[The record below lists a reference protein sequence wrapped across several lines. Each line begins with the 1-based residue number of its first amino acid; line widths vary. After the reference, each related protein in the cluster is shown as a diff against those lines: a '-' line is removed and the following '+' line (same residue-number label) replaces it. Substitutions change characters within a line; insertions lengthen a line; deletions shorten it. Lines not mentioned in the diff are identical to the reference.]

1 MTQASKP
8 ISCESAQEDLK
19 TFAGG
24 LIPTAKARALRAH
37 LQSCVECKAAYVDA
51 VQTAASVG
59 GKVREE
65 REGRDEEMREL
76 RLEAAIA
83 GRNDTLERAHRG
95 RFFSLRLVLL
105 PAFFFV
111 LMMFVSRVIRGP
123 ERVRVVEW
131 RGVTEAAGQALEN
144 GGGAPRLI
152 RGSWLRTG
160 KGGSMLLQIGD
171 TRIELEESTHLM
183 VLAADASHFQLRSG
197 EISVEGEAE
206 VTTSLGVVE
215 IDGRSRLTSRGSG
228 FEVRCEDGQASV
240 VNAGGTKDLAAGES
254 YRR

>member
-1 MTQASKP
+1 M
-8 ISCESAQEDLK
+8 
-19 TFAGG
+19 
-24 LIPTAKARALRAH
+24 RAH
-37 LQSCVECKAAYVDA
+37 LQGCAECKAAYVDA

-111 LMMFVSRVIRGP
+111 LMMFVSRVVRGP

-131 RGVTEAAGQALEN
+131 KGVTEAAGQTLEN
-144 GGGAPRLI
+144 GGQAPRLI

-160 KGGSMLLQIGD
+160 NGGSMVLELGG
-171 TRIELEESTHLM
+171 TRIGLEETSHLM
-183 VLAADASHFQLRSG
+183 VLATEESHFQLRSG
-197 EISVEGEAE
+197 RISIEGEAE

-215 IDGRSRLTSRGSG
+215 IDGRAEVSSRGSA
-228 FEVRCEDGQASV
+228 FEVQCEDGKV
-240 VNAGGTKDLAAGES
+240 TFVNAGGTTELVAGEH